1 MAVTLSITP
10 TRFIASA
17 GKLDSQRRYIRKDA
31 TGPDLRFVNGQ
42 NMDVAG
48 GGLRYVNPNGTNV
61 DDGVYS
67 GSFSGAAGVGVT
79 IAAPTPA
86 SGTSGTM
93 SPTTHPPTGFTT
105 AGTFSARGTTNA
117 PIVTLAAGGLTSALP
132 HRVSPSIFVF
142 MSPVSTHTTESSLPS
157 TTRVALQTCIFTTS
171 TPASLRTLKTLPMSP
186 WTRTATPSL

>member
-67 GSFSGAAGVGVT
+67 GSFSGAAGVGVK
-79 IAAPTPA
+79 
-86 SGTSGTM
+86 
-93 SPTTHPPTGFTT
+93 
-105 AGTFSARGTTNA
+105 
-117 PIVTLAAGGLTSALP
+117 V
-132 HRVSPSIFVF
+132 
-142 MSPVSTHTTESSLPS
+142 
-157 TTRVALQTCIFTTS
+157 
-171 TPASLRTLKTLPMSP
+171 
-186 WTRTATPSL
+186 